1 MGMIGRTAQE
11 LPVIVLVDEPEKHRL
26 VPARVLA
33 IRNWVTKEKLP
44 PPRLADEVRNDLA
57 FASKPGKHFVTQS
70 LALGN

>member
-11 LPVIVLVDEPEKHRL
+11 LPVTVVVDEPEKHRL

-44 PPRLADEVRNDLA
+44 PPCLADGVRNDLA
-57 FASKPGKHFVTQS
+57 LQVNRESIS
-70 LALGN
+70 